1 MMIKTLFS
9 LFDIPLTNVPLHEK
23 KKREEIFPLILVDN
37 ILLCRKVLIDFGQI
51 LEGKTL

>member
-23 KKREEIFPLILVDN
+23 KIIIIIPLILVNN